1 MKKNYLI
8 AGLLLLIAGV
18 QAAWA
23 QPGMVIRKNNG
34 HVAIPISQ
42 VVSVDFVNNIKDYIE
57 YEYVDLGLPSGTLWA
72 TCNIGAAS
80 PEDFGDYFAWGET
93 ETKSDFSWST
103 YKWMKWGGSSYD
115 KINKYTF
122 EDNQQAGCW
131 YSDGS
136 FVGDNK
142 RRLIEADDAAACAWG
157 SDWQMLTLKQF
168 EELTN
173 NSYTTSEYTTL
184 NGVKGQKITGKNGNS
199 IFLPGAGFCQG
210 TASSGVGEIGYYWSR
225 SLSQNYCDFAS
236 FFWFFSGASSVTHTD
251 RYLGLSIRPVR
262 KNYEFVDLGLS
273 SGTLWATCNVG
284 ADSPEESGDYFAW
297 GETETKENY
306 EWSTYTLCR
315 GSEYSI
321 NKYDA
326 SLMNLLPED
335 DVATVKWGDSWRM
348 PTADQLKELR
358 DDCSREWTTR
368 YGAGGYL
375 FTGPNGNSVF
385 FPAHG
390 RHIGWDVR
398 SQSGFYWAR
407 TIYDE
412 DGIDKRYSYLMLF
425 DSEELIVQGY
435 LRYCGLNV
443 RPVRVK

>member
-103 YKWMKWGGSSYD
+103 YKWMKWGGSSYY

-142 RRLIEADDAAACAWG
+142 RRLMAADDAATSAWG
-157 SDWQMLTLKQF
+157 SDWQMPTLEQF

-173 NSYTTSEYTTL
+173 SSYTTSEYTTL

-210 TASSGVGEIGYYWSR
+210 TASWSER
-225 SLSQNYCDFAS
+225 
-236 FFWFFSGASSVTHTD
+236 
-251 RYLGLSIRPVR
+251 
-262 KNYEFVDLGLS
+262 EF
-273 SGTLWATCNVG
+273 
-284 ADSPEESGDYFAW
+284 
-297 GETETKENY
+297 
-306 EWSTYTLCR
+306 R
-315 GSEYSI
+315 
-321 NKYDA
+321 
-326 SLMNLLPED
+326 
-335 DVATVKWGDSWRM
+335 
-348 PTADQLKELR
+348 
-358 DDCSREWTTR
+358 
-368 YGAGGYL
+368 
-375 FTGPNGNSVF
+375 F
-385 FPAHG
+385 FPCTWSPYRMECRKSKWLLLGAYH
-390 RHIGWDVR
+390 
-398 SQSGFYWAR
+398 
-407 TIYDE
+407 
-412 DGIDKRYSYLMLF
+412 
-425 DSEELIVQGY
+425 
-435 LRYCGLNV
+435 LR
-443 RPVRVK
+443 